1 MDGEIWVESIVNE
14 GSQFMFTVKTR
25 IIKNISSLMLHD
37 RMKPFVGR
45 TILCVGLGVAPQD
58 LRTIQG
64 LGMVPVVF
72 KYVQEINNKSVVP
85 NVEAIIV
92 DAIDAVS
99 SLPRAPP
106 LPCLGSHGCG
116 LISR

>member
-25 IIKNISSLMLHD
+25 INRDISSLMLHD

-45 TILCVGLGVAPQD
+45 AVLCIGLGVAPQD
-58 LRTIQG
+58 FRTIRG
-64 LGMVPVVF
+64 LGMVPVVS
-72 KYVQEINNKSVVP
+72 KRVEEVNDKDLVP

-92 DAIDAVS
+92 DSIDAVS
-99 SLPRAPP
+99 CLP
-106 LPCLGSHGCG
+106 
-116 LISR
+116 